1 MPTEGPGDTGR
12 SALLL
17 REMIHALVD
26 IFHHVLETDSLAV
39 NLERIFD
46 LLLGFE
52 DYAAVWI
59 HRRDEKGEG
68 VYVHS
73 HKGLPPEL
81 VEAERS
87 LDPAGCIVEFVLR
100 TGQPIS
106 LKSMEHCQRLPGALV
121 SAGLPIQ
128 GHISIPIRQNGV
140 TIGALNVGTG
150 NKRNFVLQEI
160 QFLVL
165 VAGVISFLFQ
175 QDHHRRLISQV
186 QDPTMDLGLQ
196 ELVEKM
202 VDGILLMD
210 KDFRVT
216 LINPAGRPFL
226 GSLTEFEKGEFFD
239 KLSELEQP
247 LMRDLIQAGKGV
259 VEQELALSG
268 PAGKVV
274 RLTAAPRRKADGDFD
289 TVVMIIKDITG
300 EKALARREQIQTRIS
315 SIESL
320 LEGITHELNNPLAA
334 VSGYLQ
340 MMHRRFAADG
350 WIADVT
356 EKMERELNRAVVIVR
371 NLVALAQRR
380 PIEKVP
386 VQLEQILGGLVV
398 ELQPL
403 FRKNRVEVDLRVDGE
418 LPVLY
423 IELDNIRQVF
433 RSLIENS
440 VQKMSESGQA
450 GILNIA
456 VRLKP
461 DTIQVIFADSQPGV
475 FPADAA
481 RLADP
486 ATNPGPVEDAEIR
499 LAFCYAVVKNHGG
512 VIYAETEAGKGVGFV
527 VELPIFSEDIDP
539 SLSSSSSSRSCS
551 CS

>member
-1 MPTEGPGDTGR
+1 MTPEGTGDTGR
-12 SALLL
+12 SALLM
-17 REMIHALVD
+17 REMIHSLVD
-26 IFHHVLETDSLAV
+26 IFHHVLETDSLPV

-52 DYAAVWI
+52 DYQAVWI

-68 VYVHS
+68 VYIHS

-87 LDPAGCIVEFVLR
+87 LEHAGCIVDFVLR

-106 LKSMEHCQRLPGALV
+106 LKSMEHCQRLPAALTR
-121 SAGLPIQ
+121 GDLPIQ
-128 GHISIPIRQNGV
+128 GHISIPIRQSGV

-150 NKRNFVLQEI
+150 TRRNFVLQEI

-186 QDPTMDLGLQ
+186 QDSAVDLGLQ
-196 ELVEKM
+196 ELVEKI

-210 KDFRVT
+210 KEFRVT

-226 GSLTEFEKGEFFD
+226 ASLTEFEKGEFFD
-239 KLSELEQP
+239 KLSELQQP
-247 LMRDLIQAGKGV
+247 LMRDLIQGGQGV
-259 VEQELALSG
+259 VELELTLSG

-274 RLTAAPRRKADGDFD
+274 RLTASPRRRADGDFD

-300 EKALARREQIQTRIS
+300 EKALARRAQIQTRIS

-340 MMHRRFAADG
+340 MLHRRYSGDS
-350 WIADVT
+350 WISDIT

-371 NLVALAQRR
+371 NLVALAQKR
-380 PIEKVP
+380 PIERVP
-386 VQLEQILGGLVV
+386 VQLEQIIGNLVV
-398 ELQPL
+398 DLQPL
-403 FRKNRVEVDLRVDGE
+403 FHKHHVEADLQVDGE

-423 IELDNIRQVF
+423 IELDNMRQVF

-440 VQKMSESGQA
+440 VQKMSEFGQA
-450 GILNIA
+450 GLLNVAI
-456 VRLKP
+456 RRKP
-461 DTIQVIFADSQPGV
+461 ETIQVIFADSQPGV
-475 FPADAA
+475 FPADSS

-527 VELPIFSEDIDP
+527 VELPIYSEDLDP
-539 SLSSSSSSRSCS
+539 TLSSS
-551 CS
+551 

>member
-1 MPTEGPGDTGR
+1 MSTGSTGDTGH
-12 SALLL
+12 SALLM
-17 REMIHALVD
+17 REMIHSLVD
-26 IFHHVLETDSLAV
+26 IFHHVLETDNLAI

-52 DYAAVWI
+52 DYRAVWI

-68 VYVHS
+68 TYVHS
-73 HKGLPPEL
+73 HKGLPPEM

-87 LDPAGCIVEFVLR
+87 QEHTGCIVDFVLR

-106 LKSMEHCQRLPGALV
+106 LKSMEHCQRLPGALTQG
-121 SAGLPIQ
+121 GLPIQ

-150 NKRNFVLQEI
+150 TRRNFVLQEI

-186 QDPTMDLGLQ
+186 QESAVDLGLQ
-196 ELVEKM
+196 ELVEKI

-216 LINPAGRPFL
+216 LVNPEGRPFL
-226 GSLTEFEKGEFFD
+226 ASLTEFEKGEFFD
-239 KLSELEQP
+239 KLSELQQA
-247 LMRDLIQAGKGV
+247 LMRDLIQGGQNV
-259 VEQELALSG
+259 VELELALSG

-300 EKALARREQIQTRIS
+300 EKALARRAHLQTRIS

-340 MMHRRFAADG
+340 MMHRRYSGDN
-350 WIADVT
+350 WISDTT

-371 NLVALAQRR
+371 NLVALAQKR
-380 PIEKVP
+380 PIERVP
-386 VQLEQILGGLVV
+386 VQLEQIIGNLVV

-403 FRKNRVEVDLRVDGE
+403 FTKQRVDVDLNVDGE

-423 IELDNIRQVF
+423 IELDNMRQVF

-440 VQKMSESGQA
+440 VQKMAEGGGA
-450 GILNIA
+450 GLLNIA
-456 VRLKP
+456 VHRKP
-461 DTIQVIFADSQPGV
+461 ETIQVIFADSQPGV
-475 FPADAA
+475 FPADAS

-527 VELPIFSEDIDP
+527 VELPIYSEDLDP
-539 SLSSSSSSRSCS
+539 SLASS
-551 CS
+551 

>member
-1 MPTEGPGDTGR
+1 
-12 SALLL
+12 
-17 REMIHALVD
+17 V
-26 IFHHVLETDSLAV
+26 
-39 NLERIFD
+39 
-46 LLLGFE
+46 
-52 DYAAVWI
+52 
-59 HRRDEKGEG
+59 
-68 VYVHS
+68 
-73 HKGLPPEL
+73 

-87 LDPAGCIVEFVLR
+87 MEPRGCIVEFVLR

-106 LKSMEHCQRLPGALV
+106 LKSMEHCQRLPAALT
-121 SAGLPIQ
+121 SSGLPIQ
-128 GHISIPIRQNGV
+128 GHISIPIRHSGV

-150 NKRNFVLQEI
+150 SKRNFVLQEI

-186 QDPTMDLGLQ
+186 QDPAVDLGLQ
-196 ELVEKM
+196 DLVEKM
-202 VDGILLMD
+202 VDGILVMD

-226 GSLTEFEKGEFFD
+226 ASLTEFEKGEFFD

-247 LMRDLIQAGKGV
+247 LMRNLTEAGKGV

-268 PAGKVV
+268 PAGKMV
-274 RLTAAPRRKADGDFD
+274 RLTAAPRRKADGQFD

-300 EKALARREQIQTRIS
+300 EKALARREHIQTRIS

-340 MMHRRFAADG
+340 MMHRRYAGDA
-350 WIADVT
+350 WISDIT

-371 NLVALAQRR
+371 NLVALAQKR

-386 VQLEQILGGLVV
+386 VQLEQIVGGLVV
-398 ELQPL
+398 ELQSL
-403 FRKNRVEVDLRVDGE
+403 FRKHHVEVDLQADGE

-423 IELDNIRQVF
+423 VELDNMRQVF

-440 VQKMSESGQA
+440 VQKMSEAGQA

-456 VRLKP
+456 VCRKP
-461 DTIQVIFADSQPGV
+461 ETIQVIFADSQPGV
-475 FPADAA
+475 FPADASK
-481 RLADP
+481 LADP

-527 VELPIFSEDIDP
+527 VDLPIYAEDSP
-539 SLSSSSSSRSCS
+539 S
-551 CS
+551 